1 MRKNRIGIMRKRKIK
16 GFLVM
21 ICVMAMAAAGCGNE
35 SGKEVAQGEE
45 KQEWQVTEE
54 VQITGAE
61 DTEKL
66 GGEVVGSDTETT
78 EVLAENPET
87 AGDMERTE
95 TTEDTDGV
103 EQTGMTET
111 VTGEGE
117 SSGTET
123 TENADTEQGNG
134 ENQTEETP
142 VVGEVTDNSGVSEQ
156 NAEGKLVVIQEAAKD
171 RDDYS
176 KMQKYCVVIDAGH
189 QGKGNSEKEPV
200 GPGASEMKAK
210 VASGTS
216 GVASGLAE
224 YELTLQV
231 SLKLEQELL
240 NRGYRVIMVRTTNDV
255 NISNAERAALANNNN
270 ADAFLRIHANG
281 STDSA
286 VNGAMTICPTAANPY
301 CSNIYSSSRKLSEN
315 VLDSLCAATGAK
327 KERVWETDTMS
338 GINWCQVPVTIVEMG
353 YMSNANEDLLMATE
367 DYQNKIVIGIANG
380 VDAYFG
386 E

>member
-16 GFLVM
+16 GFLVMM

-66 GGEVVGSDTETT
+66 GGEVAGSDTETT

-117 SSGTET
+117 NSGTET
-123 TENADTEQGNG
+123 TENTDTEQENG
-134 ENQTEETP
+134 ENQTEETA

-156 NAEGKLVVIQEAAKD
+156 NAEGKL
-171 RDDYS
+171 
-176 KMQKYCVVIDAGH
+176 VVIDAGH

-367 DYQNKIVIGIANG
+367 DYQNKIVTGIANG